1 MIYVLIGMLGLG
13 CLGYLILGEKSGIER
28 EIERKMKLGME
39 LQRRGK
45 LREYGELMKEIE
57 ELEKKWL
64 SSLLKLVTL
73 LISEVVTMV

>member
-1 MIYVLIGMLGLG
+1 MMYMLCGVLLLGLLMFVLQRG
-13 CLGYLILGEKSGIER
+13 KSGVER

-57 ELEKKWL
+57 EMEKK
-64 SSLLKLVTL
+64 
-73 LISEVVTMV
+73 

>member
-1 MIYVLIGMLGLG
+1 MIYMLFGVLLLVMLML
-13 CLGYLILGEKSGIER
+13 LRTKSGLER

-57 ELEKKWL
+57 EMEKK
-64 SSLLKLVTL
+64 
-73 LISEVVTMV
+73 

>member
-57 ELEKKWL
+57 ELEKK
-64 SSLLKLVTL
+64 
-73 LISEVVTMV
+73 

>member
-1 MIYVLIGMLGLG
+1 MLYVVFGVLLLGLVMFMLLRG
-13 CLGYLILGEKSGIER
+13 KSGVER

-57 ELEKKWL
+57 ELEKK
-64 SSLLKLVTL
+64 
-73 LISEVVTMV
+73 

>member
-1 MIYVLIGMLGLG
+1 MIHILLGMLGLF
-13 CLGYLILGEKSGIER
+13 CLGYLLIGEKSSVER

-57 ELEKKWL
+57 EMEKK
-64 SSLLKLVTL
+64 
-73 LISEVVTMV
+73 

>member
-13 CLGYLILGEKSGIER
+13 CLGYLILGEKSGVER

-64 SSLLKLVTL
+64 RSLLKLVTL
-73 LISEVVTMV
+73 LITEIVTMV

>member
-1 MIYVLIGMLGLG
+1 MMYVLYGVLLLGLLMFMLQRG
-13 CLGYLILGEKSGIER
+13 KSGVER

-57 ELEKKWL
+57 REIEEMEKK
-64 SSLLKLVTL
+64 
-73 LISEVVTMV
+73 

>member
-1 MIYVLIGMLGLG
+1 MLYVLCGVLLLGLIMFVFLRG
-13 CLGYLILGEKSGIER
+13 KSGLER

-57 ELEKKWL
+57 EI
-64 SSLLKLVTL
+64 KL
-73 LISEVVTMV
+73 M

>member
-1 MIYVLIGMLGLG
+1 MIYMLFGVLLLVMLML
-13 CLGYLILGEKSGIER
+13 LRRKSGLER

-57 ELEKKWL
+57 EMEKK
-64 SSLLKLVTL
+64 
-73 LISEVVTMV
+73 